1 MATSMTFK
9 SNSAQVIF
17 DCLIK
22 AGIKVE
28 VISKRFKLM
37 KITHQG
43 TSFFIKGTSFSVNS
57 QPSSL
62 IANNKFLTKKVLA
75 SAGIPTPK
83 SYLCHSASQARQLI
97 QEKKL
102 FPCVLK
108 PAKGAHGTKVYA
120 NIETFKE
127 LDTILPYLFTGKG
140 AKDILIED
148 FIQGNDYRVMVVGNK
163 VSAIMERIPAHVIG
177 DGIHTIRQLITKFNR
192 NPLVGE
198 KYEKPMCKIIRNGE
212 VARNLLKKNLT
223 FTSIPSLNQQVF
235 LRQNANISTGGIGKD
250 ATRTAPAIVSTMAI
264 KAAQAIG
271 MNITGVDILYDPLAK
286 KAFVLE
292 LNDQPGIDI
301 HHYPVLGQPQNVA
314 QDIIDYL
321 LQANDLQINKNTPH
335 INPLPELRL
344 TTPTRSS

>member
-1 MATSMTFK
+1 MAKSMTFK
-9 SNSAQVIF
+9 SNSAQVIY

-22 AGIKVE
+22 AGIQVE

-43 TSFFIKGTSFSVNS
+43 ASFFIKGTSFSVNS

-62 IANNKFLTKKVLA
+62 IANNKFLTKKVLV
-75 SAGIPTPK
+75 SANIPTPK
-83 SYLCHSASQARQLI
+83 SYLCHSATQARQII

-127 LDTILPYLFTGKG
+127 LDAILPYLFTGKG

-148 FIQGNDYRVMVVGNK
+148 FILGSDYRVMVVGDK

-177 DGIHTIRQLITKFNR
+177 DGIHTIRQLITEFNR
-192 NPLVGE
+192 NPQVGE

-223 FTSIPSLNQQVF
+223 FASVPSMNQQVF
-235 LRQNANISTGGIGKD
+235 LRQNANISTGGIGKN
-250 ATRTAPAIVSTMAI
+250 ATTTAPKIVSTLAI
-264 KAAQAIG
+264 KAAKAIG

-286 KAFVLE
+286 KAYVLE

-301 HHYPVLGQPQNVA
+301 HHYPVIGQPQNVA
-314 QDIIDYL
+314 QDIINYL
-321 LQANDLQINKNTPH
+321 LQRLDHHSNLETNDDKPH
-335 INPLPELRL
+335 LSQYAL
-344 TTPTRSS
+344 TH